1 MRVEPSLQAA
11 NDAGFR
17 RGHLLHYMVGPSR
30 EKHRL
35 WCRNVWV
42 VTTVWTLGTQSW
54 EENPVPISIIPVVGL
69 TLDITADSW
78 EA

>member
-1 MRVEPSLQAA
+1 MRVELSLQAV
-11 NDAGFR
+11 NGAGFR
-17 RGHLLHYMVGPSR
+17 RGHLLHYMVEPSR

-42 VTTVWTLGTQSW
+42 VTAVWTQDNQSW
-54 EENPVPISIIPVVGL
+54 EANPVPISFIPVVGL
-69 TLDITADSW
+69 TLDFTADSW